1 MYKIRMQLQNR
12 KPIEQRIGAIQVA
25 KNILKGGLP
34 AIYQGVTPTVRR
46 KKSNEF
52 FFHFNSQKNFQQL
65 LRDVTFS
72 LLYFPMYSNMKL
84 GLAGRASDHPVWGL
98 FRRENSDH
106 VRWLFVL
113 LLLHL

>member
-1 MYKIRMQLQNR
+1 
-12 KPIEQRIGAIQVA
+12 
-25 KNILKGGLP
+25 
-34 AIYQGVTPTVRR
+34 
-46 KKSNEF
+46 
-52 FFHFNSQKNFQQL
+52 
-65 LRDVTFS
+65 
-72 LLYFPMYSNMKL
+72 MYSNMKL